1 MCKFDQIPLLVSL
14 ALFSLMGY
22 TQEVIPLY
30 EGKTPTGSE
39 LLTLPE
45 KVRTDSITGE
55 IITIRNVSMPTITV
69 YKPEEGKA
77 NGTALIIAPGGGF
90 QGLAWQTEGTP
101 TAKWCVDN
109 GITAFILKYR
119 LMPYPYPELEKADRV
134 KRDSIFT
141 KFVRLATNDGLEAI
155 RLVRSHASEYGVDP
169 SKIGVIG
176 YSAGGT
182 VVGSVAQT
190 YDKES
195 RPDFVVPIYA
205 YCGAII
211 GENVPEDAPPMF
223 IAWATD
229 DGIARGNPGFYEK
242 WRDAQKSVE
251 MHAFYSGGHG
261 FSVTKHEKAS
271 DKWTELFMDWMVNLN
286 ILKK

>member
-1 MCKFDQIPLLVSL
+1 MCKISKVLLSVFLVLVSL
-14 ALFSLMGY
+14 IGY

-30 EGKTPTGSE
+30 EGKMPTGSE
-39 LLTLPE
+39 IFTLPE
-45 KVRTDSITGE
+45 RVRTDSITGE

-69 YKPEEGKA
+69 YKPENGKG

-101 TAKWCVDN
+101 TAKWCVEN

-119 LMPYPYPELEKADRV
+119 LMPFPYPELDNAERS
-134 KRDSIFT
+134 KRDSIIT
-141 KFVRLATNDGLEAI
+141 QFVQLARNDGLEAI
-155 RLVRSHASEYGVDP
+155 RYIRNNASEYGINP
-169 SKIGVIG
+169 SRIGILG

-190 YDKES
+190 YNQES
-195 RPDFVVPIYA
+195 RPDFVVPVYA

-211 GENVPEDAPPMF
+211 GESVPDDAPPMF
-223 IAWATD
+223 LIWATD
-229 DGIARGNPGFYEK
+229 DPVSRGNPGFYEK
-242 WRDAQKSVE
+242 WRDAKKSVE

-261 FSVTKHEKAS
+261 FSVTEHGKPS
-271 DKWTELFMDWMVNLN
+271 DKWPEFFMDWMINLGM
-286 ILKK
+286 IEK